1 MAKDSG
7 RKSSDESQYEDEV
20 KERWGGTDAYKES
33 KKRTANFSKEDWA
46 RIEKERE
53 EVEGRL
59 AELLRAGK
67 TPESE
72 EAMDAA
78 EAHRR
83 HIGNF
88 YPCPP
93 AMHAGLGQMYTADS
107 RFAEHY
113 DKREAGL
120 ADFVSAAI
128 QANAERME
136 KND

>member
-1 MAKDSG
+1 MEKGSG
-7 RKSSDESQYEDEV
+7 SESFDQARYEDEV
-20 KERWGGTDAYKES
+20 KERWGKTEAYRES
-33 KKRTANFSKEDWA
+33 KKRTANFTNEDWE

-59 AELLRAGK
+59 AALLRAGAE
-67 TPESE
+67 PQSP

-83 HIGNF
+83 HISNF

-113 DKREAGL
+113 NKREPGL
-120 ADFVSAAI
+120 AEFVSAAI
-128 QANAERME
+128 QANAERSGE
-136 KND
+136 SD